1 MKRIA
6 IVILVLAGAA
16 VLLVLKG
23 VSAYNGLVSVDE
35 EVKRAWAQVE
45 NQLQRRYDLIPSLVT
60 TVERYAAHEQAVFT
74 EIADARARLAGAAT
88 VADKV
93 GAANDLEGVLGRLL
107 AIAEGYPELKA
118 SENFRGLQDELAG
131 TENRIAVERM
141 RYNESVQT
149 YNVTA
154 RSFPTVLVVRILGFD
169 SQKAFFEAESDLAL
183 RAPAV

>member
-1 MKRIA
+1 MKRVA
-6 IVILVLAGAA
+6 IVILVLGCAA
-16 VLLVLKG
+16 LLLVLKG
-23 VSAYNGLVSVDE
+23 ASAYNGLVSVDE
-35 EVKRAWAQVE
+35 GVKRAWAQVE
-45 NQLQRRYDLIPSLVT
+45 NQLQRRYDLIPNVVA

-74 EIADARARLAGAAT
+74 EIADARARLAGAGT

-93 GAANDLEGVLGRLL
+93 SAANDLEGVLGRLL

-141 RYNESVQT
+141 RFNESVQT

-154 RSFPTVLVVRILGFD
+154 RSFPKVLVVRLLGFD
-169 SQKAFFEAESDLAL
+169 LEKAFFEAESDLAR
-183 RAPAV
+183 RAPEV